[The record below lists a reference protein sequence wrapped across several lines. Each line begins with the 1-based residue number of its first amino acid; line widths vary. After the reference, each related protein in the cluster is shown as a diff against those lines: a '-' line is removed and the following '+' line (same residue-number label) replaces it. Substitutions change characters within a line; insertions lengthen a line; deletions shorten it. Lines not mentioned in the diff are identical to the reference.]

1 MISIAINKALG
12 YMPSAGLCF
21 SHATLA
27 GLANARGPD
36 EFATYIK
43 RRELLRHP
51 SFEDAYTTVEQI
63 AHEAGFNST
72 DEFEKI
78 YTDAMKNPKSPESEK
93 FLRQIEPIQAKY
105 LINAISIAEKKR
117 LDHEDLTEQDK
128 ILLSI
133 RPFFDSVSLYMHL
146 FEHDNLDIVTNL
158 EPLQNKQNI
167 TQANAILNESNG
179 HPISDPKNDHPNPK
193 DFGIYIQAEYI
204 EIFTKDTLKQFLSD
218 NLRAGLSFN
227 FYCAGHAINVGFD
240 GNTYYVINHD
250 KEILSDHIDDIL
262 PSIMADR
269 AMFENEQGE
278 IIVYAQLLGSEKPNH
293 IQKPIPNHHNIN
305 DLKKETQVGRLLNL
319 AFRYGNIEAI
329 QRYIN
334 LIKHSST
341 ISLNEKQ
348 ELFLSKVHKN
358 PVILGYRNCSE
369 FKGFSGF
376 SYALGREHED
386 AIRLFI
392 HEIKNFNF
400 SEDEIE
406 EILLDHDPNG
416 LPRLHHLILSN
427 YQKSIHAF
435 INALADIQLP
445 SHHNKN
451 ILLAYDKNKIPVLH
465 FAFLKNRHH
474 MIKLFVK
481 GINQFPSENLSDED
495 KKEILL
501 AKSPMGKS
509 GLHHALENESLN
521 TIKAFISSI
530 SEINLSDAIKLDIL
544 LAFDGNMP
552 GLYKAIQKNY
562 IQSVDTYIK
571 SLSTQ
576 NLSTEIKKQIIL
588 TNIYAAI
595 EENNSSAVIELLN
608 LSKQLLPNLYE
619 TQREIILNTLDCA
632 CQSGKIQ
639 TITESLAIIQASNL
653 FSNTEIKNICSQ
665 YLELGIKKGSFN
677 IVSPIIQF
685 ISHSE
690 LFKQKEE
697 IFNHILITAIEHNH
711 INIIDLLLRTLNR
724 SNLSSP
730 DKKEIYSN
738 TLELSIKTNKL
749 TICRLLLTSL
759 NQSMLSDNEKKSIYR
774 YLLYKHLSIIPP
786 KMLSIIFD
794 VLCQSNLGKLYITHL
809 HLHVL
814 ETVIDTNNI
823 LLFDVTI
830 SALHTL
836 NLPKRNLFDLYAN
849 SLKTVVDFENI
860 QLINKLIAKLK
871 HIDFESFENSKIE
884 LYNDLFKLT
893 VNKNN
898 YNIINILLAD
908 LKDLKL
914 TKAAQL
920 KIINNLF
927 KVACDNSNTV
937 LIELLINQ
945 LSLFEFSLNDL
956 TSLYSNLLEE
966 NINSVIT
973 PILLSTT
980 IISDQA
986 KIPIICRIYNAHQ
999 DNEVKDNL
1007 IIQSNLFG
1015 DSLAKLYTL
1024 YNKLCE
1030 SLQNDLFKVIDFGD
1044 CPVINF
1050 KGQHKK
1056 VPHGI
1061 EEIWSKLVDKSGNF
1075 KLSTPEELN
1084 KTLNFIKALGAEK
1097 SNRTL
1102 SIFYTYPKTTEFYQQ
1117 TANL

>member
-12 YMPSAGLCF
+12 YKPSAGLCF

-51 SFEDAYTTVEQI
+51 SFEDAYTTVKQI
-63 AHEAGFNST
+63 AYEAGFNSI
-72 DEFEKI
+72 DEFKQI
-78 YTDAMKNPKSPESEK
+78 YTDAMKNPKVPENER

-105 LINAISIAEKKR
+105 LVNAISIAEKKR

-146 FEHDNLDIVTNL
+146 FEHDDLDIVTNL

-179 HPISDPKNDHPNPK
+179 HPISDPKNDHSNPK

-204 EIFTKDTLKQFLSD
+204 ELFTKNTLKQFLTD

-227 FYCAGHAINVGFD
+227 FYCAGHAINVGFN

-278 IIVYAQLLGSEKPNH
+278 IIVYAQLLGAEKPNY

-305 DLKKETQVGRLLNL
+305 DLKKETQVGKLLNL

-334 LIKHSST
+334 LIKHSDT

-358 PVILGYRNCSE
+358 PVILGYRNCSK
-369 FKGFSGF
+369 FKGFSGL

-406 EILLDHDPNG
+406 EILLDYDPNG
-416 LPRLHHLILSN
+416 LPKLHHLILSN

-435 INALADIQLP
+435 ISALADIQLP
-445 SHHNKN
+445 NHHNKN

-474 MIKLFVK
+474 IIKLFVK
-481 GINQFPSENLSDED
+481 GIDQFPSENLSDED

-501 AKSPMGKS
+501 AKNSMGKS
-509 GLHHALENESLN
+509 GLHHALENENIN
-521 TIKAFISSI
+521 TIESFISSI
-530 SEINLSDAIKLDIL
+530 SEINSSDAIKLDIL

-595 EENNSSAVIELLN
+595 EDNNSSSVIKLLN
-608 LSKQLLPNLYE
+608 LSKQLLPNLHE
-619 TQREIILNTLDCA
+619 TQREIILNTLNCA
-632 CQSGKIQ
+632 CQRGKIQ

-653 FSNTEIKNICSQ
+653 FSNTEITNLYSQ
-665 YLELGIKKGSFN
+665 YLELGIKEGNFN

-690 LFKQKEE
+690 LFKQKED

-711 INIIDLLLRTLNR
+711 INIIDLLLRTLNC

-749 TICRLLLTSL
+749 TICKLLLTSL
-759 NQSMLSDNEKKSIYR
+759 NQSMLSDNEKKSIYSN
-774 YLLYKHLSIIPP
+774 LLYKNLPIITP

-794 VLCQSNLGKLYITHL
+794 VLCQSSLPNIINFHL
-809 HLHVL
+809 QIL
-814 ETVIDTNNI
+814 ETVIDTNSL
-823 LLFDVTI
+823 LLFDITI

-849 SLKTVVDFENI
+849 SLKAIINFENI
-860 QLINKLIAKLK
+860 QLINKLINKLK
-871 HIDFESFENSKIE
+871 HIDFESFENNKIA
-884 LYNDLFKLT
+884 LYNDLFKLA
-893 VNKNN
+893 VDKNN
-898 YNIINILLAD
+898 HNIINMLLDD
-908 LKDLKL
+908 LKDSKL
-914 TKAAQL
+914 TKAARL

-927 KVACDNSNTV
+927 KVACDNSNIV
-937 LIELLINQ
+937 LVELLINK
-945 LSLFEFSLNDL
+945 LNLFEFTLNDL

-999 DNEVKDNL
+999 DNKVKDNL

-1084 KTLNFIKALGAEK
+1084 NTLNFIKALGAEK